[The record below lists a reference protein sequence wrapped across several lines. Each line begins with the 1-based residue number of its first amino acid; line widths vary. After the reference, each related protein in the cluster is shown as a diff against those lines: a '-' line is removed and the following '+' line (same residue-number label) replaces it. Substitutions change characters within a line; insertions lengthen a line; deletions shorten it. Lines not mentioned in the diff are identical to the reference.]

1 MFNQVRHHTHRAARV
16 AAAAVVLCSSAA
28 MALSLADLTE
38 KDANAGLKS
47 AMEQGS
53 IAAVSKLGVADGF
66 LNNDRVRIQLPGKFD
81 KVRSVLQL
89 TGQGQKIDDL
99 EVAMNRAAETAV
111 PLAKPL
117 LINAVK
123 SMTFN
128 DAKNILAGGETSVTD
143 FFREKTSASLAV
155 KFLPLVKGVTDKAK
169 LAQSYNSVMSKAQA
183 LGLASGQESTVEGY
197 VTKKAAEGLYLMIAE
212 EEKAI
217 RRDPLGTGSKI
228 IGKVFGALK

>member
-1 MFNQVRHHTHRAARV
+1 MFKQIRQHKHRAASIAG
-16 AAAAVVLCSSAA
+16 AALLLCSSAA
-28 MALSLADLTE
+28 LALSLADLTE
-38 KDANAGLKS
+38 KDTNAGLKS

-53 IAAVSKLGVADGF
+53 IAAVGKLGVANGF
-66 LNNDRVRIQLPGKFD
+66 LNNDKVRIRLPSQFD

-99 EVAMNRAAETAV
+99 EVAMNRAAESAV
-111 PLAKPL
+111 PMAKPL

-123 SMTFN
+123 SMTFK
-128 DAKNILAGGETSVTD
+128 DAKNILTGGETAVTD
-143 FFREKTSASLAV
+143 FFREKTAASLAV

-169 LAQSYNSVMSKAQA
+169 LAQSYNSVMTKAQA
-183 LGLASGQESTVEGY
+183 LGLASGQEATVEGY

-217 RRDPLGTGSKI
+217 RSDPVGTGSKI